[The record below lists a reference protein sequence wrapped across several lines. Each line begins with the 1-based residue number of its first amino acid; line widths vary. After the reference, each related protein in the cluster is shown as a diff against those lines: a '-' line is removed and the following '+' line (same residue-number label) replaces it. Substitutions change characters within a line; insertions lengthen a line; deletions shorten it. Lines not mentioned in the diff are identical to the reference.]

1 MTATVAMFSS
11 YAAAPTGQN
20 RARPTKAQ
28 RMRSRMLRS
37 SLDKHSGTYINNKV
51 RSSGS
56 YAASKTLWCEPA
68 WEKRK
73 G

>member
-28 RMRSRMLRS
+28 RMWSRMS
-37 SLDKHSGTYINNKV
+37 FDKHSGTYINNKV

-56 YAASKTLWCEPA
+56 YEASKTPWCEPA